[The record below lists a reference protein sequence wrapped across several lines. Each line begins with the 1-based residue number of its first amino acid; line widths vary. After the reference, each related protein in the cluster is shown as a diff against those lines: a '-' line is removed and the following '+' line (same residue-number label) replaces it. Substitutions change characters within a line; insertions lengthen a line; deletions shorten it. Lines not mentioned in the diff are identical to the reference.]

1 VEIINDFCFYRCHS
15 GYTSTQHTTLVQN
28 NVCAKKPGMISGSS
42 DKPGIG
48 MPMRLC
54 LTADWPPGQKH
65 IVVVGAFNDGA
76 NQVILD
82 TFV

>member
-1 VEIINDFCFYRCHS
+1 
-15 GYTSTQHTTLVQN
+15 
-28 NVCAKKPGMISGSS
+28 MISGSS

-48 MPMRLC
+48 MPMTLFSA
-54 LTADWPPGQKH
+54 ADWPPGQKH

-76 NQVILD
+76 SQVTLD